1 MDLKK
6 KASKSIAI
14 ALVGVSVV
22 TPILNSV
29 SAMEPIKEIQ
39 NIEVKDGYKP
49 MSLIKEDVQGETI
62 KIYDQE
68 TRLGGG
74 PSPSAAWTY
83 NKSYSRTFSHSQL
96 LKLSGK
102 YQGVMNSSGY
112 KRGKIAYDASVIA
125 LGYMG
130 LGVGGSVASTVI
142 SSFGKTYHSEIQRSA
157 NIISNAASK
166 KKSVTLKVKE
176 YIRPATGAK
185 LVLFY

>member
-6 KASKSIAI
+6 KASRSVAI
-14 ALVGVSVV
+14 ALVGVSMI
-22 TPILNSV
+22 TPILNTVNANEITETSNNSQIDLV
-29 SAMEPIKEIQ
+29 KEY
-39 NIEVKDGYKP
+39 D
-49 MSLIKEDVQGETI
+49 KES
-62 KIYDQE
+62 
-68 TRLGGG
+68 RLGGG

-102 YQGVMNSSGY
+102 YQGIMNSSGY

>member
-1 MDLKK
+1 MKSKGIL
-6 KASKSIAI
+6 KSIALGLSGVTVI
-14 ALVGVSVV
+14 TPMLNMVYANEVSEVNNNAQVDLVR
-22 TPILNSV
+22 
-29 SAMEPIKEIQ
+29 EYDKET
-39 NIEVKDGYKP
+39 K
-49 MSLIKEDVQGETI
+49 
-62 KIYDQE
+62 
-68 TRLGGG
+68 LGGG

-130 LGVGGSVASTVI
+130 LGVGGSVASTVL
-142 SSFGKTYHSEIQRSA
+142 SSFGNTYHSEIQRSA

-185 LVLFY
+185 LVVFY